1 MRLEDFKVGDKV
13 SDLLSDNDDI
23 AFFQIECIVDRATP
37 IQATP
42 LSRLFLDTA
51 SICFTPE
58 RLRKVTDTEI
68 KTAERDPIEIHNWG
82 SDRYMLVAF
91 GWHNIHRFK
100 DACRKEYDSFMYS
113 LDSPKHP
120 CPVEHCYYCPVPD
133 SEVPDGY
140 SNYYEPCSKETEGAV
155 PLTIWYE

>member
-13 SDLLSDNDDI
+13 SDLLSDNDDT
-23 AFFQIECIVDRATP
+23 AFFQIERIVDRPTP

-100 DACRKEYDSFMYS
+100 EACRNEYDSFMGT
-113 LDSPKHP
+113 LDNKKYPA
-120 CPVEHCYYCPVPD
+120 PVQHCYYRPVPED
-133 SEVPDGY
+133 EIPDGY
-140 SNYYEPCSKETEGAV
+140 NDWYEPCDKEHPDAI
-155 PLTIWYE
+155 PLTLWAE